1 MKSKLKILA
10 AALLIS
16 IITGTAVKAQD
27 DDPMEEWLEMGDMVR
42 QITESKPSAVDE
54 GQYSSPCP
62 FPIQDLKTI
71 AVNPSGK
78 EYIRRL
84 RLYFP
89 DATFRMTGLPQ
100 LKEFVNAHSDAAKV
114 YITSDKPVFRDDKNE
129 KITLPQSVVEFEYP
143 DTFKS
148 YFRNPLFVKNPDLG
162 NVKYILVT
170 PIGPFFAKTY
180 AKNSVNFYFFSPKF

>member
-16 IITGTAVKAQD
+16 LLTGTVSAQD
-27 DDPMEEWLEMGDMVR
+27 YDPMEEWLEMGDMVR
-42 QITESKPSAVDE
+42 QITESQPSPVDE
-54 GQYSSPCP
+54 RQYSSPCP
-62 FPIQDLKTI
+62 FPLQDLKTI

-89 DATFRMTGLPQ
+89 DATFRMTGLSQ
-100 LKEFVNAHSDAAKV
+100 LKEFVNAHSGTAKV
-114 YITSDKPVFRDDKNE
+114 YITSDKPVFRDDNKE
-129 KITLPQSVVEFEYP
+129 KIILPQVVVEFEYP

-180 AKNSVNFYFFSPKF
+180 GKNSVNFYFFSPKF